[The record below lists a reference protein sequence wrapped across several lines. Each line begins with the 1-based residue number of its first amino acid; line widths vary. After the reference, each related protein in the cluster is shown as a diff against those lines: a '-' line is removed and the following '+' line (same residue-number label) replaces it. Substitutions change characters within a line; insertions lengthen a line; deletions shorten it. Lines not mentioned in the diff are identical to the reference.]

1 MGVPQEA
8 QEQQTQ
14 VVKGLVVHPVV
25 ARAGVSI
32 EADDVQL
39 AFARSIVA
47 YGRSERGRKIA
58 LAAAKDMVGNIPEPQ
73 ATMWY
78 GEIDPAV
85 PACITNIPRLCMRG
99 DSVMNQIIKTLADNI
114 QLDQTHYTSAGNRIR
129 SLNELSVA
137 DFYHSDGKFLRPKS
151 IVDMSPLAQSVAQPI
166 FGGKGEHI
174 GWSFPDVLARIRAE
188 VEHYTRGES
197 ARARDA
203 KEKRA
208 TKYDIALGEK
218 DRKNLADRATRRKV
232 AEQQEKPA
240 IEFVA
245 VETDDK
251 S

>member
-25 ARAGVSI
+25 AKAGVSI

-39 AFARSIVA
+39 AFGRSIVA

-58 LAAAKDMVGNIPEPQ
+58 LSAAKDMVGNIPQPQ
-73 ATMWY
+73 ASQWY
-78 GEIDPAV
+78 GKIDPAV

-99 DSVMNQIIKTLADNI
+99 DSVMNQIIETLADNI

-129 SLNELSVA
+129 SLNALSVA

-151 IVDMSPLAQSVAQPI
+151 IGDMSPLAQSVAQPI

-174 GWSFPDVLARIRAE
+174 GWNFPDVLARIRAE

-197 ARARDA
+197 ARARDS
-203 KEKRA
+203 KERRV
-208 TKYDIALGEK
+208 TRYDIALGERDK
-218 DRKNLADRATRRKV
+218 QTLADRRLNKKI
-232 AEQQEKPA
+232 AEKQNNPP
-240 IEFVA
+240 IEFVE
-245 VETDDK
+245 VKTGDK
-251 S
+251 P